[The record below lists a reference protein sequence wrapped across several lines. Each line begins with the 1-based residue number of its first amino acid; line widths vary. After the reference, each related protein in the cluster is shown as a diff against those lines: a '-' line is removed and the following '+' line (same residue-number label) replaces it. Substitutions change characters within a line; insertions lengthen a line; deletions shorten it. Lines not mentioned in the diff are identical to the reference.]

1 MLQRGWEVTYVYVT
15 DGRHGSDVIPPEEL
29 VEIRREEAREE
40 RALLGIQDSI
50 ELGVEDGS
58 AGRLRGPELK
68 ALKQRVA
75 SVVVATKAD
84 LIVMPS
90 RSDMHP
96 DHRATHDLVAGVIQ
110 DLRLTPLLLKYFVWL
125 LPDFYRKLPD
135 VAQRVLMV
143 GIDQEMAGKLAAIR
157 LHQSQVNRGSFDTMV
172 ESLNA
177 YLACAFRA
185 TAVIGARVV
194 EIVGLNGVEHNRRET
209 QALMKALEPCA
220 DITSVL
226 HGRSSQRIGAQIQ

>member
-1 MLQRGWEVTYVYVT
+1 MLRHGWEVTYVYVT
-15 DGRHGSDVIPPEEL
+15 DGRHGSDDIPPEEL
-29 VEIRREEAREE
+29 VEIRREEARKE
-40 RALLGIQDSI
+40 RALIGVQDSI

-58 AGRLRGPELK
+58 AGSLRGPELE
-68 ALKQRVA
+68 ALKQRAA
-75 SVVVATKAD
+75 SIVVAAKAD

-125 LPDFYRKLPD
+125 LPDFYRKVPD

-143 GIDQEMAGKLAAIR
+143 GIDREMAGKLAAIR
-157 LHQSQVNRGSFDTMV
+157 LHQSQVSRGSFDTMA

-177 YLACAFRA
+177 YLAFAFRA
-185 TAVIGARVV
+185 AAVVGARVV
-194 EIVGLNGVEHNRRET
+194 EIVGLNGVEHNSRET
-209 QALMKALEPCA
+209 QELLSALEPCA
-220 DITSVL
+220 DITGVL
-226 HGRSSQRIGAQIQ
+226 HGRASEGIGA

>member
-15 DGRHGSDVIPPEEL
+15 DGRHGSDDIPPEEL
-29 VEIRREEAREE
+29 VEIRREEARKE
-40 RALLGIQDSI
+40 RTLLGIHDSI

-58 AGRLRGPELK
+58 AGRLRGQELE

-75 SVVVATKAD
+75 SVVVATKAH

-110 DLRLTPLLLKYFVWL
+110 DLRLTPLMLKYFVWL

-143 GIDQEMAGKLAAIR
+143 GIDPEMAGKLAAIR
-157 LHQSQVNRGSFDTMV
+157 SHQSQVSRGLFDTMA

-185 TAVIGARVV
+185 MDTMGTRYVEVI
-194 EIVGLNGVEHNRRET
+194 GLNGVEHNHRET
-209 QALMKALEPCA
+209 QALIKALEPCA
-220 DITSVL
+220 DITGVL
-226 HGRSSQRIGAQIQ
+226 HGRASERIGVQLQ

>member
-1 MLQRGWEVTYVYVT
+1 MLTHGWELTYVYVT
-15 DGRHGSDVIPPEEL
+15 DGCHGSDAVPPDKL
-29 VEIRREEAREE
+29 VEIRREEARKE
-40 RALLGIQDSI
+40 RTLLGIHDSI

-58 AGRLRGPELK
+58 AGRLRGQELE

-96 DHRATHDLVAGVIQ
+96 DHRATHDLVSGVIQ
-110 DLRLTPLLLKYFVWL
+110 DLELTPLLVKYFVWL
-125 LPDFYRKLPD
+125 FPDFYRKLPD

-143 GIDQEMAGKLAAIR
+143 GIDREMTGKLAAIR
-157 LHQSQVNRGSFDTMV
+157 LHRSQVSRGSFDTMV

-185 TAVIGARVV
+185 MDTMGTRYVEVI
-194 EIVGLNGVEHNRRET
+194 GLNGVEHNHRET
-209 QALMKALEPCA
+209 QALMEALEPCA

-226 HGRSSQRIGAQIQ
+226 HGRSSQRIGARLR

>member
-1 MLQRGWEVTYVYVT
+1 MLQRGWEVNYVYVT
-15 DGRHGSDVIPPEEL
+15 DGRHGSDVIPQGEL
-29 VEIRREEAREE
+29 VEIRREEARKE
-40 RALLGIQDSI
+40 RTMLGIRDSI

-58 AGRLRGPELK
+58 AGRLRGLELE

-96 DHRATHDLVAGVIQ
+96 DHRATHDLAAGVIQ
-110 DLRLTPLLLKYFVWL
+110 DLQLTPLLLKYFVWL
-125 LPDFYRKLPD
+125 LPDFYGKLPD

-143 GIDQEMAGKLAAIR
+143 GIDGEMAGKLAAIR
-157 LHQSQVNRGSFDTMV
+157 LHQSQVSRGSFDTMA

-177 YLACAFRA
+177 YLASAFRA
-185 TAVIGARVV
+185 TAVIGARFV
-194 EIVGLNGVEHNRRET
+194 EIVGLNGVEHNGRET
-209 QALMKALEPCA
+209 QALISALEPCA
-220 DITSVL
+220 DITGVL
-226 HGRSSQRIGAQIQ
+226 HGRASERIGAQLQ

>member
-15 DGRHGSDVIPPEEL
+15 DGRHGSDDIPPEEL
-29 VEIRREEAREE
+29 VEIRREEARKE
-40 RALLGIQDSI
+40 RTLLGIHDSI

-58 AGRLRGPELK
+58 AGRLRGQELE

-75 SVVVATKAD
+75 SVVVATKVH

-110 DLRLTPLLLKYFVWL
+110 DLRLTPLMLKYFVWL

-143 GIDQEMAGKLAAIR
+143 GIDPEMAGKLAAIR
-157 LHQSQVNRGSFDTMV
+157 SHQSQVSRGLFDTMA

-185 TAVIGARVV
+185 MDTMGTRYVEVI
-194 EIVGLNGVEHNRRET
+194 GLNGVEHNHRET
-209 QALMKALEPCA
+209 QALIKALDPCA
-220 DITSVL
+220 DITGVL
-226 HGRSSQRIGAQIQ
+226 HGRASERIGAQLQ